1 MMFSATVCASYPCC
15 VLIITVETALPAY
28 SADMTCLETLAEA
41 ATMSGTVFWLMN
53 TELSRLVPVLASWAT
68 TGHERP

>member
-1 MMFSATVCASYPCC
+1 MFSATVCASYPCC

-41 ATMSGTVFWLMN
+41 ATMSGTVVLVDEHRVVEAGAGVG
-53 TELSRLVPVLASWAT
+53 ELGRR